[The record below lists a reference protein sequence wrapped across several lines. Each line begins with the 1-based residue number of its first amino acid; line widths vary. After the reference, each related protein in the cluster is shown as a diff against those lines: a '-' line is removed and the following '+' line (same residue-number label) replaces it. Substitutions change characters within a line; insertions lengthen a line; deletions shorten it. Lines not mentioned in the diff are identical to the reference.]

1 MKSLL
6 NFIPAKWKVRGEE
19 KAKGEAQLAL
29 GGDSLAFWEQ
39 RLGWSPEAARYLATA
54 FTFGV
59 RENIATVLEKAQQ
72 LSDTEKFEEQLFKRL
87 EEDPSII
94 GAALEASKFIS
105 TEELRDLLGRVLAG
119 DVSKPGSVSRR
130 AVSVAQDLTPSDL
143 REFLKLRSATWLNDD
158 PAVLGCLLILGPQS
172 GMYSSEAFL
181 TFGID
186 EIGVDFYTFG
196 EFQNLGLIQERT
208 GGLLYSLPE
217 NEDACRLSYGK
228 RTLLL
233 KPTGGDR
240 SFEVGL
246 YAFTKAGA
254 EILSLFIDEEFPTFG
269 GYVEEVCRHIR
280 TSGLEVAQ
288 IDN

>member
-1 MKSLL
+1 MKLL
-6 NFIPAKWKVRGEE
+6 TNFIPAKLKVRGEAR
-19 KAKGEAQLAL
+19 AKGEAQLAL
-29 GGDSLAFWEQ
+29 GEDSVAFFEQ
-39 RLGWSPEAARYLATA
+39 RLNWSPEAARYLATA

-72 LSDTEKFEEQLFKRL
+72 LSDAARFEEQLFKRL

-119 DVSKPGSVSRR
+119 DVGKPGSVSRR

-158 PAVLGCLLILGPQS
+158 PAVLRHLLILGPMS
-172 GMYSSEAFL
+172 GMYSPLVFL
-181 TFGID
+181 RFGID

-196 EFQNLGLIQERT
+196 EFQQLGLIQERT
-208 GGLLYSLPE
+208 GGLLYSLPD
-217 NEDACRLSYGK
+217 NVDSCLLSYGK
-228 RTLLL
+228 RTILL
-233 KPTGGDR
+233 KPTGDDR
-240 SFEVGL
+240 GFEVGL

-254 EILSLFIDEEFPTFG
+254 EIIGLFMDEEFPAFDD
-269 GYVEEVCRHIR
+269 YFKEVCGHIR
-280 TSGLEVAQ
+280 SSGFEVTEV
-288 IDN
+288 DK